1 MDAQENRGGR
11 VEGGRRLNHREF
23 NYDRE
28 RRFPRLCFL
37 ITLIIAHCAVPWVSL
52 NYVHLSYLH
61 LFLPVCPVYLPSS
74 RMLGEIMT
82 TYFARKKEQKK
93 EKTHTETRKHPR
105 DFALIRYWI
114 NTPRRWQELARISR
128 LSANPLSPSQLRP
141 SRPSR
146 SASSSRGF

>member
-1 MDAQENRGGR
+1 MEAQESRGGR

-37 ITLIIAHCAVPWVSL
+37 ITLIVAHCAVPGVAQLHPPILFTPLSSL
-52 NYVHLSYLH
+52 
-61 LFLPVCPVYLPSS
+61 CPVRLPSS
-74 RMLGEIMT
+74 RMLGEIAT
-82 TYFARKKEQKK
+82 TYFARKKKKK
-93 EKTHTETRKHPR
+93 EKRIRKHPW
-105 DFALIRYWI
+105 DLALIRYWI
-114 NTPRRWQELARISR
+114 NTPRRWHELARISR
-128 LSANPLSPSQLRP
+128 HSANPLSPSRLRP